1 MWKELVLLVFDF
13 MIEKRKFYTMDF
25 MSSEKLHN
33 WGSEFVRIVIVG
45 SLYYIF
51 GQTTFFVCLFWGHT
65 QQ

>member
-1 MWKELVLLVFDF
+1 MKELVLLVFDF

-33 WGSEFVRIVIVG
+33 WGSELVRIVVVCI
-45 SLYYIF
+45 L
-51 GQTTFFVCLFWGHT
+51 GQTELFFVCLLWGHT